1 MVSRYPGY
9 IPQLL
14 TVGQP
19 AQCEVIGSISEQM
32 SVVRSCSHASGESQ
46 KLEIYSTLS
55 LETGCCVTT
64 SCFCPSVYTENESF
78 KKKGSLRYSQLT
90 VLVSGIF
97 SHIA

>member
-32 SVVRSCSHASGESQ
+32 SVVRSCCHASGESQ
-46 KLEIYSTLS
+46 KLEIILFHTELGNRVLCNHLLLLS
-55 LETGCCVTT
+55 IRLHG
-64 SCFCPSVYTENESF
+64 
-78 KKKGSLRYSQLT
+78 K
-90 VLVSGIF
+90 
-97 SHIA
+97 